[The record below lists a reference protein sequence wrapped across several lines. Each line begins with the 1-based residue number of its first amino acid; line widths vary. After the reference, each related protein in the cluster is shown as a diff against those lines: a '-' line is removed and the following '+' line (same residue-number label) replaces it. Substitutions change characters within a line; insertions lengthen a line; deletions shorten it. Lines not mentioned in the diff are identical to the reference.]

1 MIHERYLYK
10 TSAAVDTVTIN
21 ISKVITYTKCS

>member
-1 MIHERYLYK
+1 MIHDYLYK

-21 ISKVITYTKCS
+21 ISRKR

>member
-10 TSAAVDTVTIN
+10 SSAAVDTVTIN
-21 ISKVITYTKCS
+21 ISRKR